1 MNLAVVGGEHRS
13 GQGHPASEQIR
24 SNLDH
29 PVIDGDG
36 HWVEFDPVF
45 AERMRKVGG
54 DLAADGFLA
63 AMKTTRDALSMSVA
77 ERRRRRV
84 AQPGFWTRQAEN
96 TLDRA
101 TAIMP
106 RLLYERLPEFGTDF
120 AVIYPTA
127 GLRLPRIGDDATRRA
142 VIRAHNIVTA
152 DAFHKLA
159 DRMTPAAIIPM
170 HTPDEAIEELEY
182 VTRELGAKVAM
193 FGSGMSRPVPS
204 TPQSDPDGARL
215 AVWYDVL
222 ALDSE
227 HDYDPVWAKCQELGI
242 APTFHSAGSN
252 QGLRLSPSNFVYN
265 HIGHFA
271 AAGHAVSKAIFLGGV
286 TRRFPGLRFA
296 FLEGGVG
303 WACQLFGDL
312 LEHWERRSGK
322 ALERMDPR
330 KLDRALLL
338 RLAEKYGDADIVNTL
353 HARDGWPDHDASL
366 TGGIDDLDDFAAC
379 QITRK
384 QDWIDL
390 YVKPF
395 YFGCEAD
402 DRMNATAF
410 SKHNPFGAKLSALYS
425 SDIGHFDVIDMR
437 DPLVE
442 AHELVD
448 DGVITG
454 DNFRDFTF
462 ANAVHLWGTQNPK
475 FFEGTAVARA
485 AAEELARPRVYPMPR

>member
-1 MNLAVVGGEHRS
+1 MSAD
-13 GQGHPASEQIR
+13 GHSTPTQIR
-24 SNLDH
+24 SRLDH

-54 DLAADGFLA
+54 DLAAQGFLA
-63 AMKTTRDALSMSVA
+63 AMKTTQDALSMSVA
-77 ERRRRRV
+77 ERRRRRI
-84 AQPGFWTRQAEN
+84 AQPAFWSRQAEN

-101 TAIMP
+101 TAMMP

-127 GLRLPRIGDDATRRA
+127 GLRLPRIHDDATRRA
-142 VIRAHNIVTA
+142 VIRAHNVVTA
-152 DAFHKLA
+152 DAFGNLG

-170 HTPDEAIEELEY
+170 HTPEEAIAEIEY
-182 VTRELGAKVAM
+182 VTRELGAKVGM
-193 FGSGMSRPVPS
+193 FGSGMSRRLPS
-204 TPQSDPDGARL
+204 AAPSDPDAARL

-222 ALDSE
+222 ALDSD
-227 HDYDPVWAKCQELGI
+227 HDYDPVWAKCVELGI
-242 APTFHSAGSN
+242 APTFHSSGSN

-271 AAGHAVSKAIFLGGV
+271 AAGHAVCKAVFLGGV

-312 LEHWERRSGK
+312 IEHWERRNRT
-322 ALERMDPR
+322 AMERMDPR
-330 KLDRALLL
+330 KLDRALLMSL
-338 RLAEKYGDADIVNTL
+338 VEKYGDSQTVAAL
-353 HARDGWPDHDASL
+353 QARDGWPDHDAGL

-379 QITRK
+379 RITRK

-390 YVKPF
+390 YVTPF

-402 DRMNATAF
+402 DRTNASAF
-410 SKHNPFGAKLSALYS
+410 SPHNAFGSKLNALYS

-437 DPLVE
+437 NPLAE
-442 AHELVD
+442 AHELVE
-448 DGVITG
+448 DGVISP

-462 ANAVHLWGTQNPK
+462 ANAVHLWGTQNAR
-475 FFEGTAVARA
+475 FFEGTAVAKA
-485 AAEELARPRVYPMPR
+485 AAEELARTPAPVMPR